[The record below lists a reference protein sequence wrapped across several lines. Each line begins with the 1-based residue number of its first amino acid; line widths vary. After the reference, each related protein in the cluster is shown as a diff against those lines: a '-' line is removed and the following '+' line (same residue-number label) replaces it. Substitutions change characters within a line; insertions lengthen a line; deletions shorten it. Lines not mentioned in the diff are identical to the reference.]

1 MEKEEE
7 EIKNEN
13 FGKSKIEKK
22 MNEIFCF
29 CFVIRSPL
37 EQKKRKNN

>member
-1 MEKEEE
+1 MK
-7 EIKNEN
+7 ILEN
-13 FGKSKIEKK
+13 QKLRKK